1 MSNTP
6 DIKIMRERCV
16 QCGDCLKLC
25 PQSGPGVEFPVFTMD
40 DETQSVRIENSASC
54 FGCLTCVEFCRATAI
69 IMTLDKKAAVD
80 LPDLYPTRPAN
91 KII

>member
-1 MSNTP
+1 
-6 DIKIMRERCV
+6 
-16 QCGDCLKLC
+16 
-25 PQSGPGVEFPVFTMD
+25 MD

>member
-1 MSNTP
+1 MSGTS

-25 PQSGPGVEFPVFTMD
+25 PQSGPGAELPVFMMD
-40 DETQSVRIENSASC
+40 DETQSVKVENSASC
-54 FGCLTCVEFCRATAI
+54 FGCLTCVEFCRAAAI
-69 IMTLDKKAAVD
+69 VMTLDKKASDD